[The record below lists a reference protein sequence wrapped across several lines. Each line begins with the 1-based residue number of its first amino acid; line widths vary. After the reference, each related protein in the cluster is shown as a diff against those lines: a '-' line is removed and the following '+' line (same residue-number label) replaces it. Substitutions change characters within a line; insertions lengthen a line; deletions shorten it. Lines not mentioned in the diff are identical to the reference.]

1 MDLGL
6 AGKVALVTGGSRG
19 IGRGIAEALARE
31 GATVAIAARGREALD
46 AAAAALGA
54 TAHEADVTDP
64 GAARGLVDAV
74 VARHGRIDVLVCNV
88 GSGASV
94 PPGEET
100 AAEWKRVFDLNL
112 FATTNCVEA
121 ARAALARAKGT
132 VVCISSICAR
142 EALG

>member
-19 IGRGIAEALARE
+19 IGRGIAAALARE
-31 GATVAIAARGREALD
+31 GATVAIAARGRDALD

-54 TAHEADVTDP
+54 SAHAADVTDAA
-64 GAARGLVDAV
+64 AARALVDSV
-74 VARHGRIDVLVCNV
+74 IARHGKLDALVCNV

-94 PPGEET
+94 PPGEEN

-112 FATTNCVEA
+112 FATTNCVA
-121 ARAALARAKGT
+121 A
-132 VVCISSICAR
+132 AR
-142 EALG
+142 EALARTRGAIVCVSS